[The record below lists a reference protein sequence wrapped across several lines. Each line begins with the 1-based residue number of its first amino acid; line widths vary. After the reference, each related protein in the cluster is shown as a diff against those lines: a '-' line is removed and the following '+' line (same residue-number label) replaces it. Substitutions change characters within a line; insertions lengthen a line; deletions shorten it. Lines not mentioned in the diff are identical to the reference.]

1 MAFCPNC
8 GSQIREGAAFCSKC
22 GTKLSEVPAPVAEP
36 APAAAPVAAEPA
48 PAAAPVE
55 PAPVATPVAAPVAE
69 PAPVSAPAEPAAPV
83 AAPVAAAS
91 AETPATAPAA
101 ETPAPVP
108 FEAPSGPVA
117 ETAPA
122 AASSA
127 NEAPKKKGK
136 GGIIALFVVIGVL
149 ALALIGAGVYFV
161 INGFDLN
168 TFSIGGS
175 VIERIE
181 RRDVVEEG
189 RKFNIYDE
197 DFNDYIIEARWWD
210 YGDTMDKPGM
220 YSQETEMLAFSIQVN
235 EDAEDEIYYAYYYS
249 KDKTFDKED
258 LEKPLYSDKIVP
270 SEYSDGKIF
279 YNVDCDKKIQK
290 GYYVVIVSSDDTFKK
305 PYIVA
310 YAEVK

>member
-1 MAFCPNC
+1 M
-8 GSQIREGAAFCSKC
+8 
-22 GTKLSEVPAPVAEP
+22 
-36 APAAAPVAAEPA
+36 
-48 PAAAPVE
+48 
-55 PAPVATPVAAPVAE
+55 
-69 PAPVSAPAEPAAPV
+69 
-83 AAPVAAAS
+83 
-91 AETPATAPAA
+91 
-101 ETPAPVP
+101 
-108 FEAPSGPVA
+108 
-117 ETAPA
+117 
-122 AASSA
+122 
-127 NEAPKKKGK
+127 
-136 GGIIALFVVIGVL
+136 VIGVL

-168 TFSIGGS
+168 TFAIGGS

-181 RRDVVEEG
+181 RRDVVEAG
-189 RKFNIYDE
+189 KKFNIYDE
-197 DFNDYIIEARWWD
+197 DFKDYIIEARWWD

-235 EDAEDEIYYAYYYS
+235 EDAQDEIYYAYYYS